1 MIIKMAMQIKLVPLR
16 VKMSYETIQVW
27 TRVDATDWWYP
38 TAIVH
43 IDTFFSNKQKDLY
56 ERLIAGEEV
65 EMEVSMEEM
74 I

>member
-1 MIIKMAMQIKLVPLR
+1 MKMTMQIKLVPLR

-43 IDTFFSNKQKDLY
+43 IDTFFSTKQKELY
-56 ERLIAGEEV
+56 NHLISGEEV
-65 EMEVSMEEM
+65 EMEVEM
-74 I
+74 DGIL

>member
-1 MIIKMAMQIKLVPLR
+1 MKMVMQIKLIPLR
-16 VKMSYETIQVW
+16 VGMSYETIQVW

-43 IDTFFSNKQKDLY
+43 IDTFYSNKQKELY
-56 ERLIAGEEV
+56 QHLVAGDEV
-65 EMEVSMEEM
+65 EMEVTMEEM